1 LRPAHEIFP
10 AYLSSQVADVITQRL
25 SRLPGP
31 VFDPKTIQFCARKIA
46 NGSGDMR
53 RALEACARAVS
64 IVATDEQ
71 KKTLTNTAASGQNTN
86 TITNNTVV
94 GMRHMAA
101 ALAQVTGGIGASND
115 SVSAIRKLPVP
126 QQLLMATAS
135 KLLGERMGSRGL
147 AVKVP
152 TAAPGLG
159 GASAASR
166 FIGTAAIAQPLLE
179 VTSAGGGIHGPSN
192 VSNNAVFTH
201 GPTPGTGK
209 KAKMARNSLAD
220 AHRRR
225 NSSIIAS
232 SKELTV
238 RDLQAAHA
246 GLCKRVG
253 VTSYSQIE
261 FNVAIDMLCTQGLV
275 ELKGGSGKGPL
286 QRVGLQIAEDD
297 VFMALAD
304 VPVLKDVVGA

>member
-1 LRPAHEIFP
+1 MRPAHEIFP

-53 RALEACARAVS
+53 RGLEACARAIS
-64 IVATDEQ
+64 IVATDEH
-71 KKTLTNTAASGQNTN
+71 KKAAAVTTAGQNDST
-86 TITNNTVV
+86 TTTNNQPTSAVMV
-94 GMRHMAA
+94 GMKHMAA

-126 QQLLMATAS
+126 QQLLMATVS

-152 TAAPGLG
+152 TASGLG
-159 GASAASR
+159 GASAAAR

-179 VTSAGGGIHGPSN
+179 VTGGPDPTTN
-192 VSNNAVFTH
+192 TFAPPH
-201 GPTPGTGK
+201 GPTPGTAK
-209 KAKMARNSLAD
+209 KPKMARNSFAD

-225 NSSIIAS
+225 SSSIIAS

-238 RDLQAAHA
+238 GDLRAAHA

-253 VTSYSQIE
+253 VAAYSQVE
-261 FNVAIDMLCTQGLV
+261 FNVAIDMLSTQGLV
-275 ELKGGSGKGPL
+275 ELKGGAGKGPL

-297 VFMALAD
+297 VLMALAD